1 MDTCCSAG
9 GGSVSRLHL
18 QYFSRR
24 WTACVPTEL
33 APNSTHR
40 LLTSADICILTL
52 WYCIISLLSA
62 THVVAHTDVTVF
74 ALNSFTLFCDS
85 VTWWWNWRAD
95 IVEAMPFQSER
106 WWQNVASALTLL
118 VAWEEGQACEK
129 PAPLSSTSTQA
140 LTTETSVW
148 MWRKKMRGTSRPRF
162 TYETALHWAAVE
174 GLGMHC
180 NSSSHWRSRWS
191 LTWVSSVLSCHY
203 EGHLA
208 GIVSVFITV

>member
-62 THVVAHTDVTVF
+62 THVVAYTDVTVF
-74 ALNSFTLFCDS
+74 AFNSFTLFCDS

-148 MWRKKMRGTSRPRF
+148 MWRKKMRWSADPGSPMKRHSTGQLWKVLAC
-162 TYETALHWAAVE
+162 TATVPATDEADGLSPGCPQYWAVI
-174 GLGMHC
+174 MK
-180 NSSSHWRSRWS
+180 
-191 LTWVSSVLSCHY
+191 
-203 EGHLA
+203 
-208 GIVSVFITV
+208 GI